1 MLGNRTTGSSSR
13 SRRLFYT
20 IFFLVLLFLPTLAQ
34 AQIQIKVNDD
44 VWLRFG
50 TQLQLWAD
58 EAQDATTKGFNQNL
72 YIRRARF
79 LLTGSVAPNVTFF
92 IQTDDPN
99 LGKTPK
105 ALGSGYILQDGW
117 AEWKLN
123 DEFAVEGGLMLIPL
137 NRAELVS
144 TTSFITV
151 DISPT
156 ATVFATPTQ
165 TSGTRDTGF
174 QAKGYILD
182 GRLEYRA
189 GLFQG
194 VRTAATSTSVASNNA
209 FRHAFWLSYD
219 FFEKERGYVYAGT
232 NRGTKKVVAVSS
244 GYDAQRDYKA
254 YSASL
259 HATIPVNGK
268 DEFAVL
274 AQGVHYDGGKF
285 LTSLPRQN
293 DYLAE
298 FGYYYA
304 PLKIQPFGKYEK
316 QKFTLPVTPAK
327 DQKRYGLGFNYYVSG
342 QNLKVTGQV
351 TNVKPANNALHAT
364 NEYTVQMQVWY
375 Y

>member
-1 MLGNRTTGSSSR
+1 
-13 SRRLFYT
+13 
-20 IFFLVLLFLPTLAQ
+20 
-34 AQIQIKVNDD
+34 
-44 VWLRFG
+44 
-50 TQLQLWAD
+50 
-58 EAQDATTKGFNQNL
+58 
-72 YIRRARF
+72 
-79 LLTGSVAPNVTFF
+79 VAPNVTFF

-105 ALGSGYILQDGW
+105 ALGAGFLLQDGW

-137 NRAELVS
+137 SREDLIS
-144 TTSFITV
+144 TTSFITA

-156 ATVFATPTQ
+156 ATVFLAPTQ
-165 TSGTRDTGF
+165 TSGLRDTGF

-209 FRHAFWLSYD
+209 FRHSMWLSYD

-254 YSASL
+254 YSGSL

-285 LTSLPRQN
+285 ITALPRQN

-298 FGYYYA
+298 FGYYVA
-304 PLKIQPFGKYEK
+304 PLKFQPFAKYEK
-316 QKFTLPVTPAK
+316 QKFTLPTTPLK
-327 DQKRYGLGFNYYVSG
+327 DQKRYGLGLNYYVAG
-342 QNLKVTGQV
+342 QNLKFTGQV

>member
-1 MLGNRTTGSSSR
+1 MLDTGSSPSP
-13 SRRLFYT
+13 RRLLFP
-20 IFFLVLLFLPTLAQ
+20 IFLLVLLFLPTLAQ
-34 AQIQIKVNDD
+34 AQAIIKVNDD
-44 VWLRFG
+44 VWIRFG

-58 EAQDATTKGFNQNL
+58 EAQDSATKEYNQNL
-72 YIRRARF
+72 YIRRARV
-79 LLTGSVAPNVTFF
+79 LLTGSVAKDVTFF

-99 LGKTPK
+99 LGKSPK

-117 AEWKLN
+117 AQWKIR
-123 DEFAVEGGLMLIPL
+123 DEFALNAGLMLIPL

-174 QAKGYILD
+174 EAQGYVAD

-194 VRTAATSTSVASNNA
+194 IRDAATTTTVASHNA
-209 FRHAFWLSYD
+209 FRRSVWLSYD
-219 FFEKERGYVYAGT
+219 FWEKERGYVYAGT
-232 NRGTKKVVAVSS
+232 NRGTKKVLALSG
-244 GYDAQRDYKA
+244 GYDAQKTYKA
-254 YSASL
+254 YSASV
-259 HATIPVNGK
+259 HSTVPVNGK

-285 LTSLPRQN
+285 LTTLPRQN

-298 FGYYYA
+298 FGYYIA
-304 PLKIQPFGKYEK
+304 PSKIQPFVKFED
-316 QKFTLPVTPAK
+316 QKFTVTSIPSK
-327 DQKRYGLGFNYYVSG
+327 DQKRYGGGFNYYVYG
-342 QNLKVTGQV
+342 QNLKLTGQV
-351 TNVKPANNALHAT
+351 THVKFSNSALHST
-364 NEYTVQMQVWY
+364 NELTVQMQVWY

>member
-1 MLGNRTTGSSSR
+1 MLGTHATGSSPY
-13 SRRLFYT
+13 SRRLVFT
-20 IFFLVLLFLPTLAQ
+20 LLLLVLLFLPTLAQ
-34 AQIQIKVNDD
+34 AQVQIKVNDD
-44 VWLRFG
+44 VWIRFG
-50 TQLQLWAD
+50 TQLQIWAD
-58 EAQDATTKGFNQNL
+58 EQQDATTKGFSENL
-72 YIRRARF
+72 YVRRARF

-105 ALGSGYILQDGW
+105 ALTAGFLLQDGW

-123 DEFAVEGGLMLIPL
+123 DEFALEAGLMIIPL
-137 NRAELVS
+137 DRAELIS
-144 TTSFITV
+144 TTSFMTI

-156 ATVFATPTQ
+156 SNVFATPTQ

-174 QAKGYILD
+174 QAKGYLDD

-194 VRTAATSTSVASNNA
+194 VRTAATATSTASNNA
-209 FRHAFWLSYD
+209 FRHSFWLNYD
-219 FFEKERGYVYAGT
+219 FFDKETGYVYKGT
-232 NRGTKKVVAVSS
+232 NLGTRKIVAVSS

-254 YSASL
+254 YSASV
-259 HATIPVNGK
+259 HATIPEPGK

-285 LTSLPRQN
+285 LTTLPRQN
-293 DYLAE
+293 DYLVE
-298 FGYYYA
+298 GDWYFA
-304 PLKIQPFGKYEK
+304 PLKVQPFAKYED
-316 QKFTLPVTPAK
+316 QHFTIASTPSK
-327 DQKRYGLGFNYYVSG
+327 DQKRYAGGLNYYVAG
-342 QNLKVTGQV
+342 QNLKFTGQA
-351 TNVKPANNALHAT
+351 THVKPSNNALHAT